1 MQKTKVGGPGHREV
15 KPTKRIKPHEINL
28 KQAAPAEDSEP
39 AASSGVP
46 KFGQRLASN
55 DKETRDKA
63 VKTLTRYL
71 KSGPVLEEL
80 DLAKIWK
87 ALFYCMWHAD
97 KPKVQN
103 ELAERLGAMVLAVP
117 GNKATLFAKTFFAMM
132 MREWPGIDRLRLNK
146 FYTLLK
152 CVLKN
157 SLRQLHR
164 AGWPAG
170 GAEGLAEVLQL
181 GPLSSRSPPGLRYW
195 LVDNLVPALVGE
207 LKAEVR
213 TEVVMAL
220 LEPLFIAL
228 GDAVDP
234 HSLQRTTDAVDA
246 LLEALKPEAE
256 AEAVEDDA
264 SGEEEEESAPRL
276 QAKLPLPLLAERL
289 FGLASAKRTRETNRT
304 HLYAL
309 QQRVEA
315 LAAASGGAPAVG
327 APAVGAPAAGA
338 PAAGK
343 ALAAPRADPVQVD
356 ALRRLIGSKAGAKT
370 AARAGAK
377 AGGKAVREAEPGSG
391 APGAEAAPAAAT
403 SPPLSASRPKKKKRP
418 AAAEAEVA
426 EAAEAAE
433 AEAAAPKRPKRLKSA
448 GKAAKASAEAAEAE
462 APEPPP
468 AAKAARAGARKRKA

>member
-103 ELAERLGAMVLAVP
+103 ELAERIGAMVLAVP

-256 AEAVEDDA
+256 AEAEAVEDDA
-264 SGEEEEESAPRL
+264 SGEEEESAPRL

-315 LAAASGGAPAVG
+315 LAAASGG

-391 APGAEAAPAAAT
+391 APGTEAAPAAAT

-433 AEAAAPKRPKRLKSA
+433 AEA
-448 GKAAKASAEAAEAE
+448 
-462 APEPPP
+462 PEPPP

>member
-264 SGEEEEESAPRL
+264 SGEEEESAPRL

-315 LAAASGGAPAVG
+315 LAVASGGAPAV
-327 APAVGAPAAGA
+327 AA

-356 ALRRLIGSKAGAKT
+356 ALRRLIGSKAGAK
-370 AARAGAK
+370 AGARAGAK

-418 AAAEAEVA
+418 AAAEAEAA

-433 AEAAAPKRPKRLKSA
+433 PSSSSPVLSAAPRKCCSRTAISLCSA
-448 GKAAKASAEAAEAE
+448 GTKRH
-462 APEPPP
+462 P
-468 AAKAARAGARKRKA
+468 ARRGPRERRA

>member
-39 AASSGVP
+39 ASSGVP

-195 LVDNLVPALVGE
+195 LVDNLVPALVAE

-228 GDAVDP
+228 GGAVDP

-256 AEAVEDDA
+256 AEAEAMEDDA
-264 SGEEEEESAPRL
+264 SGEEEESAPRL

-327 APAVGAPAAGA
+327 
-338 PAAGK
+338 K

-356 ALRRLIGSKAGAKT
+356 ALRRLIGSKAGAK
-370 AARAGAK
+370 AAAKAGAK

-391 APGAEAAPAAAT
+391 APGTEAAPAAAT

-418 AAAEAEVA
+418 AAAEAAEAEVA

>member
-39 AASSGVP
+39 ASSGVP

-146 FYTLLK
+146 FYSLLK

-256 AEAVEDDA
+256 AEAV
-264 SGEEEEESAPRL
+264 
-276 QAKLPLPLLAERL
+276 
-289 FGLASAKRTRETNRT
+289 
-304 HLYAL
+304 
-309 QQRVEA
+309 
-315 LAAASGGAPAVG
+315 
-327 APAVGAPAAGA
+327 
-338 PAAGK
+338 
-343 ALAAPRADPVQVD
+343 
-356 ALRRLIGSKAGAKT
+356 
-370 AARAGAK
+370 
-377 AGGKAVREAEPGSG
+377 
-391 APGAEAAPAAAT
+391 
-403 SPPLSASRPKKKKRP
+403 
-418 AAAEAEVA
+418 AEAEAEAEAVA
-426 EAAEAAE
+426 EAAALAIS
-433 AEAAAPKRPKRLKSA
+433 ASCVSASA
-448 GKAAKASAEAAEAE
+448 G
-462 APEPPP
+462 
-468 AAKAARAGARKRKA
+468 RLR

>member
-39 AASSGVP
+39 SSGVP

-152 CVLKN
+152 CVLTN

-170 GAEGLAEVLQL
+170 GAEGVAEVLQL

-195 LVDNLVPALVGE
+195 LVDNLVPALVAE

-213 TEVVMAL
+213 TEAVMAL

-256 AEAVEDDA
+256 AEAMEDDA
-264 SGEEEEESAPRL
+264 SGDEEESAPRL
-276 QAKLPLPLLAERL
+276 QATLPLPLLAERL

-315 LAAASGGAPAVG
+315 LAAASGGAPAVA
-327 APAVGAPAAGA
+327 APAV
-338 PAAGK
+338 GK
-343 ALAAPRADPVQVD
+343 ALAAPRADPEQVD
-356 ALRRLIGSKAGAKT
+356 ALRRLIGSKAGAK
-370 AARAGAK
+370 AAAKAGAK

-391 APGAEAAPAAAT
+391 APAAAT
-403 SPPLSASRPKKKKRP
+403 SPPLAASRPKKKKRS
-418 AAAEAEVA
+418 AVA
-426 EAAEAAE
+426 EAAAEAE
-433 AEAAAPKRPKRLKSA
+433 AEAAAAKRPKRPKSA
-448 GKAAKASAEAAEAE
+448 GKAAKAAAEAAEAE
-462 APEPPP
+462 EAPP
-468 AAKAARAGARKRKA
+468 AAKAATTTRAGARKRKA

>member
-39 AASSGVP
+39 ASSGVP

-195 LVDNLVPALVGE
+195 LVDNLVPALVAE

-256 AEAVEDDA
+256 AEAEAMEDDA
-264 SGEEEEESAPRL
+264 SGEEEESAPRL

-315 LAAASGGAPAVG
+315 LATASGEAPAVAAPAVG
-327 APAVGAPAAGA
+327 APAV
-338 PAAGK
+338 GK

-356 ALRRLIGSKAGAKT
+356 ALRRLIGSKAGAK
-370 AARAGAK
+370 AAAKAGAK

-391 APGAEAAPAAAT
+391 APGTEAAPAAAT

-418 AAAEAEVA
+418 AAAEAAEAEVA